1 MKLKLEEEMGVDLM
15 AQHAL
20 LRKNLHILQKDV
32 DTQKD
37 EIRKLRDKEIRLT
50 DTIKSLEKDIHG
62 HKKEIRER
70 EETISDKEKRIFDLK
85 KKNQELEKFRFV
97 LDYKIKELK
106 LQIAPR
112 ETEIATMKKQGE
124 EMNLEL
130 EQYNRSNLALN
141 LMIEEL
147 KLKLDGLRR
156 ELLSQKDVFDMNNK
170 LEEKFK
176 RNLSEMWNEIDR
188 PMQLKEGFLK
198 LYREYVQEGYGS
210 NSGINGSNNS
220 NNENEND
227 KNNKNTNGN
236 GIRKRPNNNN
246 EDPQVAYN
254 RDREML
260 ERSLNGLKK
269 ALKAEVLSN
278 KREVAKM
285 MRERSQLTKELNL
298 LRRDAGDL
306 RLKYKAIEQ
315 AGLIGPK
322 MDVVKLKDTLN
333 LLGINMIKRNHT
345 SVINSTGMMNGTGI
359 INGTEIGT
367 GTGTGTGVPTGTTNL
382 YNGFND
388 RDQTKKYGGTGTGTG
403 IGIGLG
409 SDINGGIKKGFGGG
423 VGKIKGSMQR
433 DIWGSK
439 SAGSLRHSIS
449 AVRSAS
455 TSDTIGDGISH
466 TNYTDSHDTA
476 DEYRNDITSPVRHRD
491 EAADGVI
498 EKEFGNTGMK
508 GGAGI
513 RAQKEKKSPG
523 KSARS
528 VHRTI
533 ALRTTSASGRVE
545 STFTVGEGTGTLGIL
560 RQKKLKNDQYEAM
573 REIQM
578 QNRQM
583 QQAEEQLRILCD
595 TLSINADDLVEGINA
610 NLSYP

>member
-1 MKLKLEEEMGVDLM
+1 MKLKHEEEMGVDLM

-37 EIRKLRDKEIRLT
+37 EIRKLRDKEVRLT

-147 KLKLDGLRR
+147 KLKLEGLRR
-156 ELLSQKDVFDMNNK
+156 ELLSQKDIFDMNNK
-170 LEEKFK
+170 LQEKFK
-176 RNLSEMWNEIDR
+176 RNLSEMWDVIDK
-188 PMQLKEGFLK
+188 PIQLKEGFLK

-210 NSGINGSNNS
+210 NSGINGNNNNS
-220 NNENEND
+220 NENDND

-246 EDPQVAYN
+246 EDPQIAYN

-260 ERSLNGLKK
+260 ERSLDGLKK

-278 KREVAKM
+278 KREIAKM
-285 MRERSQLTKELNL
+285 MKERSQLTKELNV

-306 RLKYKAIEQ
+306 RLQYKAIEQ

-322 MDVVKLKDTLN
+322 MDIVILKDTLN
-333 LLGINMIKRNHT
+333 LLGINMTQRNHS
-345 SVINSTGMMNGTGI
+345 SVINSTGTMTGMFAGTG
-359 INGTEIGT
+359 NGVPIGT
-367 GTGTGTGVPTGTTNL
+367 NNI
-382 YNGFND
+382 YNGFNEKN
-388 RDQTKKYGGTGTGTG
+388 QTAKHTGTGAG
-403 IGIGLG
+403 IGMDIGAER
-409 SDINGGIKKGFGGG
+409 NGGKKGVGGG
-423 VGKIKGSMQR
+423 MGKTKGVMQR
-433 DIWGSK
+433 DVWGSK

-455 TSDTIGDGISH
+455 TSDAMAMGMSVGISH
-466 TNYTDSHDTA
+466 TNYTDSHDSV
-476 DEYRNDITSPVRHRD
+476 DEVRNDITSPFKIR
-491 EAADGVI
+491 EAAAPGVV

-508 GGAGI
+508 GGMGI
-513 RAQKEKKSPG
+513 RAQKDKKSPG
-523 KSARS
+523 KSART

-595 TLSINADDLVEGINA
+595 TLGINADDLVEGIDA